1 MTEDQPA
8 HADAAAAALAQLD
21 TMGVAYEVIECDPE
35 LADTAAFCEHYGVP
49 LDRSGNCIVV
59 ASRREPRQFCA
70 CLVLSTVRLDVNKT
84 VKRLLG
90 VSRASFASPEDTM
103 ALTGMMI
110 GGVTPF
116 GLPSDLPLYIDAA
129 IEGLDYIVVGGGSRS
144 QKLKVAPAAITTL
157 PNAKVIEGL
166 GLVPSE

>member
-1 MTEDQPA
+1 MTTEGGTR
-8 HADAAAAALAQLD
+8 DAAAAALAQLD
-21 TMGVAYEVIECDPE
+21 DLGAAYEVIECEPE
-35 LADTAAFCEHYGVP
+35 WADTAAFCEHYGVP

-59 ASRREPRQFCA
+59 ATKRDPKQFCA

-90 VSRASFASPEDTM
+90 ARASFASPEDTM

-116 GLPSDLPLYIDAA
+116 GLPSDLPLYVDAPIEA
-129 IEGLDYIVVGGGSRS
+129 IDYIVVGGGSRS
-144 QKLKVAPAAITTL
+144 QKLKVAPSVITSL
-157 PNAKVIEGL
+157 PSAELIEGL
-166 GLVPSE
+166 GLPARE

>member
-1 MTEDQPA
+1 MTGDIEG
-8 HADAAAAALAQLD
+8 AAEAALAQLD
-21 TMGVAYEVIECDPE
+21 SVGAAYQVIECDPE

-49 LDRSGNCIVV
+49 LDRSGNCILV
-59 ASRREPRQFCA
+59 ASRREPKQFCA

-116 GLPSDLPLYIDAA
+116 GLPLDLPLYIDAP
-129 IEGLDYIVVGGGSRS
+129 IEALDYIVVGGGSRS
-144 QKLKVAPAAITTL
+144 QKLKVAPAVITAL
-157 PNAKVIEGL
+157 PNAEVITGL
-166 GLVPSE
+166 GLPPRE